1 MTTTVLPADE
11 MLNLPAKQPTEL
23 PSDENTV
30 VEQFIENSKNIVP
43 GLQVSLA
50 RRVVMP
56 GSKKV
61 LCMAAHTS
69 VPLNDDEV
77 SSVSQLALRLSDG
90 TSCLLSLQ
98 FFNDTTGSEYIPPT
112 YSSFVYDPE
121 RYETA
126 QGQSNLGVF
135 LVATALCAIV
145 CFYHVAKSNQNTT
158 HAQWKPAVKA
168 TSVAPKPTTVK
179 PAAKPA
185 SASANR
191 TTEPYSGSSLK
202 QASRT
207 TVTKEHHASGAPH
220 ARAPQTVHGPSQSMF
235 VPPPPPMVYTWPA
248 PRQFNYQQIDPSTIQ
263 GFPMQPPAQITPVQA
278 SAPAK
283 PVQKVKPAPP
293 ETQSVKSA
301 PTTSPVRA
309 EIKNEPTPVQ
319 KTVAS
324 ELHLQLP
331 PTSNRN
337 TVQVGAPVILNPSNS
352 APQPGDE
359 NSIQLERI
367 VLPNQ

>member
-121 RYETA
+121 RYETV

-145 CFYHVAKSNQNTT
+145 CFYHVAKSNTNTT
-158 HAQWKPAVKA
+158 HTQWKPAA
-168 TSVAPKPTTVK
+168 SAAPKTTAVK

-185 SASANR
+185 STSASR
-191 TTEPYSGSSLK
+191 TTEQHSSSSLK
-202 QASRT
+202 QTSHT
-207 TVTKEHHASGAPH
+207 TVAREHHAQGAPH
-220 ARAPQTVHGPSQSMF
+220 TRAPQTVHGPSQSMF
-235 VPPPPPMVYTWPA
+235 VPPPPPMVYNWPA
-248 PRQFNYQQIDPSTIQ
+248 PRQFNYQQIDPSTMQ
-263 GFPMQPPAQITPVQA
+263 GFPMQPPAQVAPVQA

-283 PVQKVKPAPP
+283 PAQKAKPAPP
-293 ETQSVKSA
+293 ETPAVKTA
-301 PTTSPVRA
+301 PTTSPARA
-309 EIKNEPTPVQ
+309 EIKNEPTQVQ
-319 KTVAS
+319 KIVAP

-337 TVQVGAPVILNPSNS
+337 TVQLGTPVILNPSNS
-352 APQPGDE
+352 APQPGNE
-359 NSIQLERI
+359 NSVQLERI